1 MSSSKRSALQMV
13 RERLH
18 PGTSR
23 GDTRLASYAS
33 SGRGRSQSSKLPDA
47 ARAYAM
53 RNRGQSLASMAD
65 GFRTSAEAQGASA
78 RELDAIRL
86 RLQRKHPTLK

>member
-1 MSSSKRSALQMV
+1 MSSSKRSASQMV
-13 RERLH
+13 RARLH

-23 GDTRLASYAS
+23 GDTRLASYS
-33 SGRGRSQSSKLPDA
+33 PSGRGRSQSSKLPDA
-47 ARAYAM
+47 ARTYAL

-78 RELDAIRL
+78 RELDAL
-86 RLQRKHPTLK
+86 RRRYRKHWMAK

>member
-1 MSSSKRSALQMV
+1 MSSKRSASQMV
-13 RERLH
+13 RARLH
-18 PGTSR
+18 PGTLR
-23 GDTRLASYAS
+23 DGTRLASYSA

-78 RELDAIRL
+78 RELDAL
-86 RLQRKHPTLK
+86 RRRYYRKFPMAK